1 MFCSFADG
9 LYNYVYFSQI
19 LQAQLHLHGRY
30 KSVSDRYSK
39 LKKSSDLLKAD
50 KAKSDKAVKDLELEN
65 LAQGEELKRAREEVD
80 RLTQELT
87 KSKGAAAEQELQI
100 AALEGQVQSIASAAT
115 VRARAELFKQY
126 LAGENAQW
134 DQQGMQD
141 EVDAYEEELKLEAEL
156 AAEGDDVAE
165 QVEEDLGVDKTTEGA
180 GGVVQE
186 EVDANPP
193 EV

>member
-1 MFCSFADG
+1 M
-9 LYNYVYFSQI
+9 
-19 LQAQLHLHGRY
+19 HLHGRY

-80 RLTQELT
+80 RLTQELA
-87 KSKGAAAEQELQI
+87 KSKEAAAEQELQV

-134 DQQGMQD
+134 DQQEMQD

-165 QVEEDLGVDKTTEGA
+165 QVEEDVGVDKSTDNA
-180 GGVVQE
+180 GVVGQG
-186 EVDANPP
+186 EVGASPP